1 MTLEPVIEEITRK
14 GHLEIAEIKKEAEKK
29 AEEII
34 AEAKERAEEIIK
46 KAKVEAEREVER
58 LRKQEISG
66 IKLEMKKEELAKK
79 KDIVER
85 VREKLIER
93 IRSMDDKERE
103 KLLEKLISKY
113 DQDGFKVYSNKRDE
127 EIVKRLAKKME
138 YAGNVECLGGIILE
152 SADGSYRI
160 NLTFDNIV
168 EDVFEERMKDIH
180 RILFGG

>member
-14 GHLEIAEIKKEAEKK
+14 GHLEIAEIRREAEKK

-34 AEAKERAEEIIK
+34 AEAKEKAEEIIK
-46 KAKVEAEREVER
+46 KAKAEAEREVER

-79 KDIVER
+79 KDVVER
-85 VREKLIER
+85 VREKLIEK
-93 IRSMDDKERE
+93 IRNMGESERE
-103 KLLEKLISKY
+103 ELLKKLISKY
-113 DQDGFKVYSNKRDE
+113 DQDGFKVYSSKKDE
-127 EIVKRLAKKME
+127 EIVKKLVKKME
-138 YAGNVECLGGIILE
+138 YAGNIECLGGIILE

-168 EDVFEERMKDIH
+168 EEVFEDKMKDIH
-180 RILFGG
+180 KILFGE